1 MTATVT
7 NTKTSGLV
15 KENRLWQKTG
25 EIQKKITDHDH
36 NNKYITTQKFDKLTE
51 ENFKERFKQADLVS
65 KTDFD
70 NKLISFNRKI
80 TSNNTKYLN
89 VQKLLNSITT
99 KVYNFFLSTIY
110 FTSNDGSQKMF
121 VYHPT
126 LNTSESKKY
135 KGTYYFV
142 SWKSKGVN
150 VSELKPLYTACLH
163 SIKISEYK
171 MRIKFDKDPLAVEQ
185 NTYATKIVN
194 SYIVYDLDGWPR
206 NPTNNFK
213 FKNCLFGSTNIV
225 KKKW

>member
-1 MTATVT
+1 M
-7 NTKTSGLV
+7 
-15 KENRLWQKTG
+15 
-25 EIQKKITDHDH
+25 
-36 NNKYITTQKFDKLTE
+36 
-51 ENFKERFKQADLVS
+51 S

-135 KGTYYFV
+135 KGTDYFV
-142 SWKSKGVN
+142 GWKSKGVN

-194 SYIVYDLDGWPR
+194 SYIAYDLDGWPR
-206 NPTNNFK
+206 NHTNNFK